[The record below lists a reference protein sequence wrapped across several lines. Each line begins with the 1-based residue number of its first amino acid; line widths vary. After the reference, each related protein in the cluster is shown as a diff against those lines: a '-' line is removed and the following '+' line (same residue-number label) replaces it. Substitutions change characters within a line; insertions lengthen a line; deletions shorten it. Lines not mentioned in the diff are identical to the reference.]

1 MNINALIIFMI
12 LHMDSKSF
20 NIPQS
25 INKRGLCFMR
35 IKIWFVISATTT
47 TKQTAASCKQK
58 LVNVHLMF
66 NGEAQSRAALLWCR
80 IFKPSVCLVLW
91 LHDLLVVSFNQ
102 HVNYSVHWGY
112 SDSAEN
118 TTSTY
123 KAWSQAVISFIY
135 LIIHNFKGSLIN
147 TNTYLNAPGSET

>member
-47 TKQTAASCKQK
+47 ASRLLQALSSKQK
-58 LVNVHLMF
+58 LVIVHLMF
-66 NGEAQSRAALLWCR
+66 NGEAQSC
-80 IFKPSVCLVLW
+80 SVMMW
-91 LHDLLVVSFNQ
+91 D
-102 HVNYSVHWGY
+102 
-112 SDSAEN
+112 
-118 TTSTY
+118 
-123 KAWSQAVISFIY
+123 I
-135 LIIHNFKGSLIN
+135 
-147 TNTYLNAPGSET
+147 

>member
-47 TKQTAASCKQK
+47 ASQQTAASSKQK

-66 NGEAQSRAALLWCR
+66 IGESQSCTVMIWD
-80 IFKPSVCLVLW
+80 I
-91 LHDLLVVSFNQ
+91 
-102 HVNYSVHWGY
+102 
-112 SDSAEN
+112 
-118 TTSTY
+118 
-123 KAWSQAVISFIY
+123 
-135 LIIHNFKGSLIN
+135 
-147 TNTYLNAPGSET
+147 

>member
-47 TKQTAASCKQK
+47 AEQTAASFKQK

-66 NGEAQSRAALLWCR
+66 NGESQSC
-80 IFKPSVCLVLW
+80 SVLMW
-91 LHDLLVVSFNQ
+91 D
-102 HVNYSVHWGY
+102 
-112 SDSAEN
+112 
-118 TTSTY
+118 
-123 KAWSQAVISFIY
+123 I
-135 LIIHNFKGSLIN
+135 
-147 TNTYLNAPGSET
+147 